1 MYRADVL
8 LAAEKAGV
16 LVLCSG
22 LVAIVIFIFA
32 ASVAATTMREDESA
46 GRVAGASFVFGLIGI
61 VVGITMAA
69 SRSPAVGN
77 VLPAAISFIGAAA
90 LWVITREKGHAVTV
104 GAAVASFT
112 LLLFTGTVI
121 GAFERDRSLAQ
132 AAAADQDRFRL
143 MQEADLELAVNA
155 YRRSLGLP
163 PLEFVRAAEKASD
176 TQNE

>member
-8 LAAEKAGV
+8 LAAQKAGV

-22 LVAIVIFIFA
+22 VVALVVFIVA
-32 ASVAATTMREDESA
+32 ASVAATTMRNDEGA
-46 GRVAGASFVFGLIGI
+46 GRVAGTSFVFGLIGI

-69 SRSPAVGN
+69 SRSPAVAN

-90 LWVITREKGHAVTV
+90 LWVITREKGNAITV

-112 LLLFTGTVI
+112 ILLFTGTVI

-132 AAAADQDRFRL
+132 ASTAGYDRFRL
-143 MQEADLELAVNA
+143 MQEAEVEQAVNA
-155 YRRSLGLP
+155 YRNSLGLP
-163 PLEFVRAAEKASD
+163 PKDFSSLSGNGSKTSKD
-176 TQNE
+176 